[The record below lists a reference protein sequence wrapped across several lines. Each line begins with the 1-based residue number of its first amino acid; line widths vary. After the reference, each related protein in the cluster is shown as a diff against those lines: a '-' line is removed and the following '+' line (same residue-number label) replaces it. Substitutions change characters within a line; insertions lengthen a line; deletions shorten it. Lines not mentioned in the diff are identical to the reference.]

1 MGSSY
6 FNLFW
11 SAHFC
16 MTEQNNLEENQIQ
29 LTKLIQQG
37 LILQQQGSFEK
48 ARILYEQA
56 LMIQPDHFHALQLLG
71 VLFAQIKKYSEAIR
85 FLTKALE
92 INPNHATTHRNI
104 GIALK
109 ELNRFDE
116 ALLSYDTAIVI
127 KPYYFEAYSNRGN
140 VLQSLKRF
148 DEALLSYDKAIEI
161 RPDYVDAYY
170 NRGNVMLEL
179 GKLDA
184 ALTSYDKAIEIRP
197 DYVKALCNKGNTLQ
211 RLKRLNDAR
220 TSYDKAIMIDPEFV
234 DAHWNLSCCNLRL
247 GNFSDG
253 WQGYKW
259 RLKIEGVS
267 AEPLK
272 SNKPSWD
279 FKKTNKRILLSTE
292 QGVGDIIFF
301 SRFLSDIQED
311 IPNILVQIDKRLVS
325 LLQRSLPQITFYP
338 TGINVSESDY
348 DFHAPIASL
357 GQYFNSSKM
366 NFLKSNNHYLIS
378 DKKKTQDIRNTLST
392 ENKLLCGISWKSKS
406 AANGPEKS
414 LPLEKM
420 ATIFNSKNIRLV
432 NLQYGEA
439 KKDISALSALSDI
452 EMMQYSSI
460 DNLNDLDGLTSL
472 IDACDFIVT
481 VDNVTIQIAAALG
494 KKSFLLL
501 SYFPHFFWPLLEK
514 ESSLFPELKIYRQD
528 KINQWDNVLNE
539 VMKDLKPTIN

>member
-1 MGSSY
+1 
-6 FNLFW
+6 
-11 SAHFC
+11 

-37 LILQQQGSFEK
+37 LILQQQGSYEK

-56 LMIQPDHFHALQLLG
+56 LMLQPDHFHALQLLG

-92 INPNHATTHRNI
+92 INPNHATTHSNI

-116 ALLSYDTAIVI
+116 ALTSYDTAIVI
-127 KPYYFEAYSNRGN
+127 KPHYFEAYSNRGN

-220 TSYDKAIMIDPEFV
+220 TSYNKAIMIDPEFV

-301 SRFLSDIQED
+301 SRFLSDIQKD

-378 DKKKTQDIRNTLST
+378 DKKKTQDIRNILSN

-406 AANGPEKS
+406 ASNGPEKS

-420 ATIFNSKNIRLV
+420 ANIFNSKNIRLV

-539 VMKDLKPTIN
+539 VMKDLKPTNN

>member
-71 VLFAQIKKYSEAIR
+71 VLFAQIKKYSEAIK

-92 INPNHATTHRNI
+92 INPNHATTHNNK
-104 GIALK
+104 GITLK
-109 ELNRFDE
+109 ELNRLDE
-116 ALLSYDTAIVI
+116 ALLSYDTAIII
-127 KPYYFEAYSNRGN
+127 KSDYFEAYSNRGN

-148 DEALLSYDKAIEI
+148 EEALL
-161 RPDYVDAYY
+161 
-170 NRGNVMLEL
+170 
-179 GKLDA
+179 
-184 ALTSYDKAIEIRP
+184 SYDKAIEIRP
-197 DYVKALCNKGNTLQ
+197 DYVKALCNRGNTLQ

-220 TSYDKAIMIDPEFV
+220 TSYHKAIMIDPEFV

-301 SRFLSDIQED
+301 SRFLSDIQKD

-420 ATIFNSKNIRLV
+420 ATIFDSKNIRLV

-481 VDNVTIQIAAALG
+481 VDNVNIQIAAALG

-528 KINQWDNVLNE
+528 KINQWNNVLNE
-539 VMKDLKPTIN
+539 VMKDLKPTNN

>member
-1 MGSSY
+1 
-6 FNLFW
+6 
-11 SAHFC
+11 

-37 LILQQQGSFEK
+37 LILQQQGSYEK

-56 LMIQPDHFHALQLLG
+56 LMLQPDHFHALQLLG

-92 INPNHATTHRNI
+92 INPNHATTHSNI

-116 ALLSYDTAIVI
+116 ALTSYDTAIVI

-140 VLQSLKRF
+140 ILQSLKRF

-220 TSYDKAIMIDPEFV
+220 TSYNKAIMIDPEFV

-247 GNFSDG
+247 GNFSEG

-301 SRFLSDIQED
+301 SRFLSDIQKD

-378 DKKKTQDIRNTLST
+378 DKKKTQDIRNILSN

-406 AANGPEKS
+406 ASNGPEKS

-539 VMKDLKPTIN
+539 VMKDLKSTNN

>member
-1 MGSSY
+1 
-6 FNLFW
+6 
-11 SAHFC
+11 

-37 LILQQQGSFEK
+37 LILQQQGSYEK

-56 LMIQPDHFHALQLLG
+56 LMLQPDHFHALQLLG

-92 INPNHATTHRNI
+92 INPNHATTHSNI

-116 ALLSYDTAIVI
+116 ALTSYDTAIVI
-127 KPYYFEAYSNRGN
+127 KPHYFEAYSNRGN

-161 RPDYVDAYY
+161 RPDYV
-170 NRGNVMLEL
+170 
-179 GKLDA
+179 
-184 ALTSYDKAIEIRP
+184 
-197 DYVKALCNKGNTLQ
+197 KALCNKGNTLQ

-220 TSYDKAIMIDPEFV
+220 TSYNKAIMIDPEFV

-301 SRFLSDIQED
+301 SRFLSDIQKD

-378 DKKKTQDIRNTLST
+378 DKKKTQDIRNILSN

-406 AANGPEKS
+406 ASNGPEKS

-420 ATIFNSKNIRLV
+420 ANIFNSKNIRLV

-528 KINQWDNVLNE
+528 KINQWDNVLNQ
-539 VMKDLKPTIN
+539 VMKDLKPTNN